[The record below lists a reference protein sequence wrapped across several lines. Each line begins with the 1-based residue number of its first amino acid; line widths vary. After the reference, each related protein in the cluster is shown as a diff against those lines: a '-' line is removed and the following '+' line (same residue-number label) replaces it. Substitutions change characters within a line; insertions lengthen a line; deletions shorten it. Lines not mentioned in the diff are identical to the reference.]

1 MADYKGRIGN
11 LIRDARKHRGLTQHQ
26 LAELLGTSQSAINRI
41 EKGHQNLSLE
51 MLARIGAALDSEI
64 VALGAGPTHL
74 RVDGPTTLSGSIDVK
89 TSKNAGVALL
99 CASLLNKGRTT
110 LRKVARIEEV
120 NRLLEVLNSLGVATR
135 WVGDD
140 NDLEIIPPAD
150 LNLAAI
156 DETAARRTRSV
167 IMFLGPLLHRYDEFD
182 LPYAGGCN
190 LGERTVEPHMSA
202 LRPFGLDV
210 KASDGSYHA
219 SVNRTIE
226 PSRPIVLTERGDTVT
241 ENALMAAALH
251 PGTTVIRNASS
262 NYMVQD
268 LCFYLQRLGV
278 EVEGI
283 GTTTLKVTGRS
294 SIDVDVDYA
303 PAEDPIEAMSLLA
316 AAIVTKSSITIRRV
330 PIEFLEI
337 ELATLEEM
345 GFRYDRSPEYAA
357 LNGETRLV
365 DITTH
370 PSELRAPLDK
380 IHPMPFPGLNIDNL
394 PFFAVIAAVAEGQTL
409 LHDWVYENRAIYL
422 TELNKLGAQVK
433 LLDPH
438 RVLIDGPDALLR
450 RGDRLPARPA
460 PGRRA
465 AHRDA
470 RLEGPQRAAL
480 DVRHPP
486 RLRGPRRAPQRA
498 RRQHRDVQGH
508 LRRVSLVEEVAQRP
522 SRRLRP
528 VGLVTGARV
537 ASSTSGGARSVEKSL
552 HPGARDL
559 ADGGG
564 AVMSAVIRGRGAV
577 CWPALRCQ
585 SFSASTSMPRSAR
598 ARNTPC
604 PSGHELTVASP
615 RVR

>member
-140 NDLEIIPPAD
+140 NDLEIIPPAE

-156 DETAARRTRSV
+156 DEGAARRTRSV
-167 IMFLGPLLHRYDEFD
+167 IMFLGPLLHRVDEFE

-190 LGERTVEPHMSA
+190 LGTRTVEPHMAA
-202 LRPFGLDV
+202 LRPFGLEV
-210 KASDGSYHA
+210 KATDGAYHA
-219 SVNRTIE
+219 SVNRALE
-226 PSRPIVLTERGDTVT
+226 PERPIVLTERGDTVT

-268 LCFYLQRLGV
+268 LCFFLRKLGV
-278 EVEGI
+278 GVEGV
-283 GTTTLKVTGRS
+283 GTTTLRVTGKS

-345 GFRYDRSPEYAA
+345 GFHYDRSPEYPA

-422 TELNKLGAQVK
+422 TELNKLGGRVT

-438 RVLIDGPDALLR
+438 RVMIDGPTRWSGTEVVCPPAL
-450 RGDRLPARPA
+450 RPA
-460 PGRRA
+460 VVILLAMLASKGTSVLRSVYVINRGYEDLA
-465 AHRDA
+465 E
-470 RLEGPQRAAL
+470 RLN
-480 DVRHPP
+480 
-486 RLRGPRRAPQRA
+486 
-498 RRQHRDVQGH
+498 H
-508 LRRVSLVEEVAQRP
+508 L
-522 SRRLRP
+522 
-528 VGLVTGARV
+528 GARV
-537 ASSTSGGARSVEKSL
+537 ETF
-552 HPGARDL
+552 RDL
-559 ADGGG
+559 G
-564 AVMSAVIRGRGAV
+564 
-577 CWPALRCQ
+577 
-585 SFSASTSMPRSAR
+585 
-598 ARNTPC
+598 
-604 PSGHELTVASP
+604 
-615 RVR
+615 